1 MVEPLCQW
9 TRMDR
14 IDARTIDEAECI
26 ASVLLAILFAHLLH
40 ASNVSWAAYSGYMVM
55 RGHAAETMV
64 RGVLRIVGTVCGGA
78 LALVAT
84 PWLLPFW
91 PAQALTL
98 ALVGTASLYGA
109 IAAKRAYA
117 WLFFGLTFVMVVLD
131 KVAHP
136 ANPLAGFV
144 QTRVLEVVAGTV
156 ACMIVSLAST
166 HTLRRRW
173 PAVRATPVEAHSWS
187 PLAFR
192 HAAQGAAA
200 LVVLSAIGA
209 RWELPALPQSAITV
223 MAVMLVPLAGLG
235 ASGLAPVSRRILYRF
250 VGCTAGAAL
259 AALFVFVAQGS
270 APILIAGT
278 VIGVAIGRHI
288 ENSGTRIAYAG
299 TQFVLAILI
308 VLVPDSYAGVH
319 LGPAWERLAGIFIGM
334 AVLEPVLLL
343 WHLAS
348 PRRTSKTEPQRA
360 EPGDL

>member
-1 MVEPLCQW
+1 MVERLCHW
-9 TRMDR
+9 AGMDR

-40 ASNVSWAAYSGYMVM
+40 DSNVSWAAYSGYMVM

-64 RGVLRIVGTVCGGA
+64 RGILRIVGTVAGGA
-78 LALVAT
+78 LALVVT
-84 PWLLPFW
+84 PWLLPVW
-91 PAQALTL
+91 PVQALAL
-98 ALVGTASLYGA
+98 ALVGTVSLYGA

-136 ANPLAGFV
+136 ANPLEGFV
-144 QTRVLEVVAGTV
+144 QTRVLEVVAGTI

-166 HTLRRRW
+166 NTLRRRW
-173 PAVRATPVEAHSWS
+173 PAARPKPVEAQGWS
-187 PLAFR
+187 VLAFR

-200 LVVLSAIGA
+200 LVILSALDA

-223 MAVMLVPLAGLG
+223 MAVMLVPLASLG
-235 ASGLAPVSRRILYRF
+235 ASGLASVSRRILYRF

-278 VIGVAIGRHI
+278 ILGVAIGRHI

-308 VLVPDSYAGVH
+308 VLVPDSYAGAH
-319 LGPAWERLAGIFIGM
+319 LGPAWERLAGIFVGM
-334 AVLEPVLLL
+334 AVLEPVLIL

-348 PRRTSKTEPQRA
+348 PRHPTKTEPEA
-360 EPGDL
+360 GELGGV